1 MQARAERLAGVNG
14 HDRVIWG
21 GNVFAPG
28 RTNDDPANSED
39 RKLGAPAGCPL
50 FGGDR
55 SNEQWSDTAQANA
68 TTGERREAL

>member
-14 HDRVIWG
+14 HDRVVWG
-21 GNVFAPG
+21 GSVFAP
-28 RTNDDPANSED
+28 RRANKDATNAQDGELS
-39 RKLGAPAGCPL
+39 APTSCPL

-68 TTGERREAL
+68 ATGERCEAL